1 MPRRRPA
8 ISARAASRAAH
19 GAARPDAERGS
30 RVAPFFLR
38 HDAAVRGYP
47 DAQVQLT
54 DRLTSGVRAAL
65 AKAGLPE
72 PEECAWEVPRQAE
85 HGDYATNFPIV
96 LARAARRAPR
106 QIADLVVKNFPPMS
120 EVERLEVAGPGFINV
135 FLAPAWCAGA
145 LSEILAADREY
156 GRGESQAGQRIR
168 LEFVSANPTGP
179 LVIVNA
185 RAAAIGDA
193 LARLLR
199 AQGAR
204 VTTEFYVNDAGNQF
218 EALARSFEARVRQ
231 EFGEPA
237 ALPENG
243 YPGEYLVDLA
253 KTYRAEG
260 GRLMSGAPERERIEH
275 FGRYA
280 VARMVEA
287 QRRVLAAYG
296 VEFDVWSS
304 EQGDVRDRRLPETV
318 LGEFAKRGLS
328 YEQDGALWFRSSDR
342 EEAGDDKDRVLRRS
356 SGEPTYFAVDI
367 AYHEHVKFAAADRL
381 INLLGPDHHGYV
393 ARMKAAMQA
402 LGHPPEAFEV
412 MLVQLV
418 TLLRDGQPVRMSK
431 RRGEFVLMEELLEE
445 VGRDAAR
452 FTFLTRRHDS
462 PLEFDLAVA
471 TRQSSDNPVYYVQYA
486 HARIRSIFR
495 QAAELGLAVPRPI
508 DVDTSPLVEP
518 ADLALIKRIL
528 QFPELVR
535 GAARAREPHRVAY
548 WLQEL
553 AAEFHAWYK
562 NHRVIQEDV
571 RLMHA
576 RLALCATVATVVKNG
591 LDLLGVSAPESM

>member
-1 MPRRRPA
+1 
-8 ISARAASRAAH
+8 
-19 GAARPDAERGS
+19 
-30 RVAPFFLR
+30 
-38 HDAAVRGYP
+38 
-47 DAQVQLT
+47 VQLT

-65 AKAGLPE
+65 TKAGLLE

-85 HGDYATNFPIV
+85 HGDYATNVPMV
-96 LARAARRAPR
+96 LARAAKRPPR
-106 QIADLVVKNFPPMS
+106 QIADLVVKNFPPMA

-135 FLAPAWCAGA
+135 FLAPVWCAGA
-145 LSEILAADREY
+145 LREILAAGAEY
-156 GRGESQAGQRIR
+156 GRGQSQGGQRIR

-199 AQGAR
+199 SQGAD

-218 EALARSFEARVRQ
+218 EALARSFEARVEQ

-237 ALPENG
+237 TLPENG
-243 YPGEYLVDLA
+243 YPGEYLIDLA
-253 KTYRAEG
+253 KTYRGEG
-260 GRLMSGAPERERIEH
+260 GTLMTGAPERERIEH

-280 VARMVEA
+280 VARMVDA
-287 QRRVLAAYG
+287 QRRILREYG

-304 EQGDVRDRRLPETV
+304 EQRDVRDKRLPEKV
-318 LGEFAKRGLS
+318 LEEFAARGLS
-328 YEQDGALWFRSSDR
+328 YEQDGALWFRSSG

-367 AYHEHVKFAAADRL
+367 AYHQHVKFAAADRL

-402 LGHPPEAFEV
+402 LGHPAAAFEV
-412 MLVQLV
+412 LIVQLV

-495 QAAELGLAVPRPI
+495 QAAEQGIAVPRLTDI
-508 DVDTSPLVEP
+508 DTSPLVEP
-518 ADLALIKRIL
+518 ADLALIKRLL
-528 QFPELVR
+528 QFPELVK
-535 GAARAREPHRVAY
+535 GATGALEPHRVAY
-548 WLQEL
+548 WLQQL
-553 AAEFHAWYK
+553 ASEFHAWYK
-562 NHRVIQEDV
+562 NHRVIQDDA
-571 RLMHA
+571 RLMNA
-576 RLALCATVATVVKNG
+576 RLALCATVGTVVRNG

>member
-1 MPRRRPA
+1 M
-8 ISARAASRAAH
+8 
-19 GAARPDAERGS
+19 
-30 RVAPFFLR
+30 
-38 HDAAVRGYP
+38 
-47 DAQVQLT
+47 QLT

-72 PEECAWEVPRQAE
+72 PEDCAWEVPRQAE
-85 HGDYATNFPIV
+85 HGDYATNAPMI
-96 LARAARRAPR
+96 LARAAKRAPR
-106 QIADLVVKNFPPMS
+106 QIAELVAKNFPPMP
-120 EVERLEVAGPGFINV
+120 EVERLEVAGPGFLNV

-145 LSEILAADREY
+145 LREILAAGSGY
-156 GRGESQAGQRIR
+156 GRGESQTGRRIR

-199 AQGAR
+199 SQGAG

-231 EFGEPA
+231 EFGEAA

-243 YPGEYLVDLA
+243 YPGDYLVDLA

-260 GRLMSGAPERERIEH
+260 GSLMRDASERERIEQ

-287 QRRVLAAYG
+287 QRRILAEYG

-304 EQGDVRDRRLPETV
+304 EQRDVRDRHLPEKV
-318 LGEFAKRGLS
+318 LQEFAARGLS
-328 YEQDGALWFRSSDR
+328 YEQDGALWFRSSG
-342 EEAGDDKDRVLRRS
+342 EEVGDDKDRVLRRS

-412 MLVQLV
+412 LIVQLV

-462 PLEFDLAVA
+462 PLEFDLAMA

-495 QAAELGLAVPRPI
+495 QAAEQGITVPRLT

-518 ADLALIKRIL
+518 ADLALIKRLL
-528 QFPELVR
+528 QFPELVK
-535 GAARAREPHRVAY
+535 GAAGAREPHRVAY
-548 WLQEL
+548 WLQQL
-553 AAEFHAWYK
+553 ASDFHAWYK
-562 NHRVIQEDV
+562 NHRVIQDDT

-576 RLALCATVATVVKNG
+576 RLALCATVGTVIKNG

>member
-1 MPRRRPA
+1 VRGRTVARAQPDRVST
-8 ISARAASRAAH
+8 SARRESI
-19 GAARPDAERGS
+19 
-30 RVAPFFLR
+30 FLR
-38 HDAAVRGYP
+38 HDAAVRRYP

-72 PEECAWEVPRQAE
+72 PEDCAWEVPRQAE
-85 HGDYATNFPIV
+85 HGDYATNAPMV
-96 LARAARRAPR
+96 LARAAKRAPR
-106 QIADLVVKNFPPMS
+106 QIAELVVKNFPPMP
-120 EVERLEVAGPGFINV
+120 EVERIEVAGPGFLNV

-145 LSEILAADREY
+145 LREILAAGATY
-156 GRGESQAGQRIR
+156 GRGESQTAQRIR

-199 AQGAR
+199 SQGAR

-231 EFGEPA
+231 EFGEA
-237 ALPENG
+237 VTLPENG
-243 YPGEYLVDLA
+243 YPGDYLVELA

-260 GRLMSGAPERERIEH
+260 GRLMSDAPERERIEH

-287 QRRVLAAYG
+287 QRRILAEYG

-304 EQGDVRDRRLPETV
+304 EQHDVRNRHLPEKI
-318 LGEFAKRGLS
+318 LEEFAARGLS
-328 YEQDGALWFRSSDR
+328 YEQDGALWFRSSG
-342 EEAGDDKDRVLRRS
+342 EEVGDDKDRVLRRS

-402 LGHPPEAFEV
+402 LGHPSDAFEV
-412 MLVQLV
+412 MIVQLV

-495 QAAELGLAVPRPI
+495 QASEQGIAVPRLTDI
-508 DVDTSPLVEP
+508 DTSPLTEP
-518 ADLALIKRIL
+518 ADLALIKRLL
-528 QFPELVR
+528 QFPDLVR
-535 GAARAREPHRVAY
+535 GAASAREPHRVAY
-548 WLQEL
+548 WLQQLASEL
-553 AAEFHAWYK
+553 HAWYK
-562 NHRVIQEDV
+562 NHRVIQDDA

-576 RLALCATVATVVKNG
+576 RLALCATVGTVVKNG
-591 LDLLGVSAPESM
+591 LDLLGVGAPESM

>member
-1 MPRRRPA
+1 
-8 ISARAASRAAH
+8 
-19 GAARPDAERGS
+19 
-30 RVAPFFLR
+30 
-38 HDAAVRGYP
+38 
-47 DAQVQLT
+47 VQLT

-85 HGDYATNFPIV
+85 HGDYATNAPMV
-96 LARAARRAPR
+96 LARAAKRAPK
-106 QIADLVVKNFPPMS
+106 QIADLVVKNFPPMP
-120 EVERLEVAGPGFINV
+120 EVERLEVAGPGFLNV
-135 FLAPAWCAGA
+135 FLAPAWCAAA
-145 LSEILAADREY
+145 LREILAAGAEY
-156 GRGESQAGQRIR
+156 GCGENQAGQRIR

-185 RAAAIGDA
+185 RAAAVGDA

-199 AQGAR
+199 SQGAR

-218 EALARSFEARVRQ
+218 EALARSFEARVKQ
-231 EFGEPA
+231 AFGEPA

-243 YPGEYLVDLA
+243 YPGEYLIELA
-253 KTYRAEG
+253 KSYREEG
-260 GRLMSGAPERERIEH
+260 GSLMSSASERERIEH

-287 QRRVLAAYG
+287 QRRVLRDYG

-304 EQGDVRDRRLPETV
+304 EQHDVRDKHLPEKV
-318 LGEFAKRGLS
+318 LEELATRGLS
-328 YEQDGALWFRSSDR
+328 YEQDGALWFRSSES

-356 SGEPTYFAVDI
+356 SGEPTYFAVDV
-367 AYHEHVKFAAADRL
+367 AYHHHVKFAAADRL

-402 LGHPPEAFEV
+402 LGHAPETFEV
-412 MLVQLV
+412 LIVQLV

-495 QAAELGLAVPRPI
+495 QAAEQGIAVPRLTDI
-508 DVDTSPLVEP
+508 GTSPLVEP
-518 ADLALIKRIL
+518 ADLALIKQLL
-528 QFPELVR
+528 QFPDLVK
-535 GAARAREPHRVAY
+535 GATRALEPHLVAY
-548 WLQEL
+548 WLQQL
-553 AAEFHAWYK
+553 ASEFHAWYK
-562 NHRVIQEDV
+562 NHRVIQDDA

-576 RLALCATVATVVKNG
+576 RLALCATVGTVIKNG

>member
-1 MPRRRPA
+1 
-8 ISARAASRAAH
+8 
-19 GAARPDAERGS
+19 
-30 RVAPFFLR
+30 
-38 HDAAVRGYP
+38 
-47 DAQVQLT
+47 VQLT

-65 AKAGLPE
+65 VKAGLPE
-72 PEECAWEVPRQAE
+72 PDDCAWEVPRQAE
-85 HGDYATNFPIV
+85 HGDYATNAPMV
-96 LARAARRAPR
+96 LARAAKRAPK
-106 QIADLVVKNFPPMS
+106 QIADLIVKNFPPMP

-135 FLAPAWCAGA
+135 FLTPAWCAGA
-145 LSEILAADREY
+145 LREILAAGAEY

-218 EALARSFEARVRQ
+218 EALARSFEARVKQ
-231 EFGEPA
+231 EFGESA
-237 ALPENG
+237 TLPENG

-253 KTYRAEG
+253 KTYRDEG
-260 GRLMSGAPERERIEH
+260 GRLLSSAPERERIEH

-287 QRRVLAAYG
+287 QRCVLHDYG

-304 EQGDVRDRRLPETV
+304 EQRDVRDKRLPEKV
-318 LGEFAKRGLS
+318 LDELASRGLS
-328 YEQDGALWFRSSDR
+328 YEQDGALWFRSSER

-356 SGEPTYFAVDI
+356 NGEPTYFAVDV
-367 AYHEHVKFAAADRL
+367 AYHHHVKFAAADRL

-402 LGHPPEAFEV
+402 LGHPPETFEV
-412 MLVQLV
+412 LIVQLV

-495 QAAELGLAVPRPI
+495 QAAEQGIAVPRLTDI
-508 DVDTSPLVEP
+508 DTSPLVEP
-518 ADLALIKRIL
+518 ADLALIKRLL
-528 QFPELVR
+528 QFPELAK
-535 GAARAREPHRVAY
+535 GATRALEPHRVAY
-548 WLQEL
+548 WLQQL
-553 AAEFHAWYK
+553 ASEFHAWYK
-562 NHRVIQEDV
+562 NHRVIQDDA

-576 RLALCATVATVVKNG
+576 RLALCATVGTVIKNG